1 MMLRYINWKIKRMK
15 VKARQR
21 RKLRLGLN
29 SLSSITTEQKEVFD
43 LVVMSVRKHPD
54 QIRYDKITGETLI
67 LEDTRLISLYNSDRE
82 YQVLIHNHVGFH
94 SQWFREETF
103 NYLQSIVD
111 GEAHRYRR
119 KLKHEVK
126 MNILNFIR
134 GIVKEKEL
142 EDSQ

>member
-1 MMLRYINWKIKRMK
+1 MLQYIKWKIKRLN
-15 VKARQR
+15 VKTRQR
-21 RKLRLGLN
+21 NKLRLAMN
-29 SLSSITTEQKEVFD
+29 SLSLMSIEQKEVFD
-43 LVVMSVRKHPD
+43 LVVMSVRKHPER
-54 QIRYDKITGETLI
+54 ILYDKITGETLI
-67 LEDTRLISLYNSDRE
+67 LENDRLISLYHSDRE
-82 YQVLIHNHVGFH
+82 YLVSIHNHVGFH

-119 KLKHEVK
+119 KLKHEVR